1 MIMKKNSLN
10 WWNSGGPQILYLTQD
25 ERDTIATELQTTRI
39 ERAFQHIHA
48 PVKCTVA
55 RFFYE
60 QQWIF
65 KSKLDSIVDNHNPQ
79 LSSIFE
85 QTETTAEQDPT
96 TPKTNDDTD
105 MDMFDA
111 SSTQFSHA
119 TSAATPSSSQH

>member
-1 MIMKKNSLN
+1 M
-10 WWNSGGPQILYLTQD
+10 TQD

-39 ERAFQHIHA
+39 ERALQHIRA
-48 PVKCTVA
+48 PVKFAVA

-60 QQWIF
+60 QQWIS
-65 KSKLDSIVDNHNPQ
+65 KSKLDSIVNKHNPQ
-79 LSSIFE
+79 LSYIFE

-96 TPKTNDDTD
+96 TPTANDDTG

-119 TSAATPSSSQH
+119 ISAATPFSSQH